1 MIGGLSMTELII
13 ILGLALLLLGPDQLP
28 QLARSLG
35 KGLRELRKTTDDLKS
50 QFEQEI
56 ARVDFDET
64 PRMIAP
70 VPSEK
75 TGTQETPAAPPA
87 NGTSGA
93 AAPPVVVPESDPA
106 AARAAA
112 RRAALDAQL
121 KLVAP
126 EGTVARSPGGPPAAE
141 SGVVPSAAEEP
152 KA

>member
-56 ARVDFDET
+56 ARVDLEET

-75 TGTQETPAAPPA
+75 PAAEKPKEPDKPA
-87 NGTSGA
+87 LI
-93 AAPPVVVPESDPA
+93 PESDPA

-112 RRAALDAQL
+112 RRAAVDAQL
-121 KLVAP
+121 KLVP
-126 EGTVARSPGGPPAAE
+126 PDGTVARKPDPPAEVAAP
-141 SGVVPSAAEEP
+141 VAEEP